1 MRIMNK
7 YYHFPKNT
15 KYNSLLSEIVK
26 ISIESLEEMFLPD
39 KNEFAMMKSLHNNLI
54 FSENFNSR
62 YTLINL
68 IGLHKAKNYGFN
80 SNLDLTK
87 ILKHHID
94 KAETITGIG
103 ELGLL
108 LWAIGLISPEES
120 TKLLT
125 KINFNEALLNFKDS
139 KLGYTMELSWFLTGL
154 LFASTFN
161 EKFKNSIDNLPNLV
175 YKRIRK
181 NYGGH
186 GIFQHE
192 DKNNFEG
199 KLRAKV
205 GTIADQI
212 YPIYALSIYSQQI
225 QNEEALLIAK
235 ECAEKICEHQGK
247 NGEWKWQYDSVTGEI
262 ISHYP
267 IHSVHQLA
275 LAPMALFS
283 IQMASDT
290 DFSKNIFSSLNWLA
304 ENHKLYNQIIDK
316 NNNAIWNKV
325 TPILNNKLSSLLYY
339 LKINS
344 LNKFRKLKVD
354 YVSSSYDFGWIL
366 YTFAG
371 RISVD
376 QSIENENRVQ
386 NNLHL
391 FELNQQKT

>member
-1 MRIMNK
+1 MNK
-7 YYHFPKNT
+7 YYHFTKNT
-15 KYNSLLSEIVK
+15 KHNSLLSEIVQ

-39 KNEFAMMKSLHNNLI
+39 KNEFAMMKSMQNNSVSI
-54 FSENFNSR
+54 ENINSR

-68 IGLHKAKNYGFN
+68 IGLYKAKNYGFN
-80 SNLDLTK
+80 TNLDLDK
-87 ILKHHID
+87 ILKHHIE
-94 KAETITGIG
+94 KAETITGVG

-108 LWAIGLISPEES
+108 LWAIGLISPASS
-120 TKLLT
+120 TQLLT

-161 EKFKNSIDNLPNLV
+161 EKFKSSIDNLPNKV

-192 DKNNFEG
+192 DKNNLEG
-199 KLRAKV
+199 KIRANI

-212 YPIYALSIYSQQI
+212 YPIYALSLYSQQM

-235 ECAEKICEHQGK
+235 ECALKICEHQGK
-247 NGEWKWQYDSVTGEI
+247 NGEWKWQYDSETGKI
-262 ISHYP
+262 ISHFP

-283 IQMASDT
+283 IQMASET
-290 DFSKNIFSSLNWLA
+290 DFSKNIFNSLNWLA
-304 ENHKLYNQIIDK
+304 ENQKLYNQIIDK
-316 NNNAIWNKV
+316 KNNAIWNKV
-325 TPILNNKLSSLLYY
+325 TPIINNKLSSILNYFR
-339 LKINS
+339 INS
-344 LNKFRKLKVD
+344 FSKFRKLKVD

-371 RISVD
+371 RISLD
-376 QSIENENRVQ
+376 QKIENGNRVHNTLQ
-386 NNLHL
+386 V
-391 FELNQQKT
+391 FELKQQNT